1 MTISRVND
9 VEVDFGDVL
18 QIPQFYVEGGRPPHE
33 VTLAKAD
40 GTVSTI
46 YSDGVTGNCIGTF
59 TKTCTIT
66 MGRSNYTQDGKY
78 IIFAKNRV
86 RQNKSVIDREE
97 FSVIVYK
104 DVQTKIRFW
113 IGNKLI
119 SDQDKIKLP
128 YGVEVTVECVVEGGN
143 MPHQVELKLS
153 NSCKYSS
160 TFNSSLSL
168 YKLILLLFNLAS

>member
-1 MTISRVND
+1 
-9 VEVDFGDVL
+9 
-18 QIPQFYVEGGRPPHE
+18 
-33 VTLAKAD
+33 
-40 GTVSTI
+40 
-46 YSDGVTGNCIGTF
+46 
-59 TKTCTIT
+59 

-104 DVQTKIRFW
+104 DVQTKIRFR

-119 SDQDKIKLP
+119 SDQDKINLP

-143 MPHQVELKLS
+143 MPHQVKLKLS
-153 NSCKYSS
+153 NSCKYLS